1 VLEEMLQPLDEAISR
16 LQEEALTGP
25 SRELS
30 LAITKTREARNHLV
44 EGLTLDGRFVLTRAD
59 GTGPPL
65 PSPQPDLDRL
75 YDALYKKDLETN
87 PQHYE
92 QPATLDEAPGTSQA
106 QFNAQKVAAQPTP
119 PDDRAPA
126 GEEAGAAD
134 LAGGQGPSASDQ
146 AEAADADTGAAKD
159 QAERT
164 APAGEE
170 VAS

>member
-16 LQEEALTGP
+16 LQEEALTSP

-30 LAITKTREARNHLV
+30 LAITKTREARNHLI

-75 YDALYKKDLETN
+75 YDALYKKDVETN

-92 QPATLDEAPGTSQA
+92 QPTIGEAPEASQA
-106 QFNAQKVAAQPTP
+106 ELNERKVAAQPTP